1 MTTGFDV
8 TDLNVRQVITPSGIG
23 ELIGVDDKD
32 NPVNWAVLVKVE
44 GLRFRK
50 SMTFTQ
56 DELEEV
62 EK

>member
-1 MTTGFDV
+1 MTTGFDPTNLDCRMV
-8 TDLNVRQVITPSGIG
+8 KTPSGIG

-32 NPVNWAVLVKVE
+32 NPINWVVLVKVE

-50 SMTFTQ
+50 SMTFTA
-56 DELEEV
+56 DELQEV